1 MMSVSV
7 VTPKKITA
15 RLVYASLAP
24 DVSFDD
30 DGIELA
36 PLWSK
41 PIRIGWNE
49 IEFVCVVP
57 EMTHGPHG
65 WQVAPNPYR
74 SGPSMFETSG
84 QFDLEIVVRDRRPIL
99 ARTEGRLTRLW
110 LATRLR
116 PMLDEHDRRQPDES
130 LLDLTLR
137 RDRLQGTVDE
147 LLDFVAARSRV
158 DLVAFG

>member
-1 MMSVSV
+1 
-7 VTPKKITA
+7 
-15 RLVYASLAP
+15 
-24 DVSFDD
+24 
-30 DGIELA
+30 
-36 PLWSK
+36 
-41 PIRIGWNE
+41 
-49 IEFVCVVP
+49 
-57 EMTHGPHG
+57 
-65 WQVAPNPYR
+65 
-74 SGPSMFETSG
+74 MFETSG